1 MTSPYRNIL
10 DEHDGDKVR
19 NQIRWRKT
27 IEFMKGYPFM
37 TLDIGDRS
45 VMTEKLETLYDVG
58 FDNTNIDLDIEDLS
72 TSFAFDYDL
81 ITCFEVLE
89 HLFNPLHCL
98 LQMKWVLAPDG
109 RIYISTPRYKP
120 HFLWG
125 NHFHEMSEKSIL
137 ALFERAGLRVV
148 RRKTIFIMP
157 WRSLLTGFRPW
168 LRLIFDRGYLF
179 ELVKGDEHG

>member
-27 IEFMKGYPFM
+27 MQFMKDGRFPYPRY
-37 TLDIGDRS
+37 LDIGDRS
-45 VMTEKLETLYDVG
+45 ELTTYLEIYFRANFTNTDV
-58 FDNTNIDLDIEDLS
+58 DLDAGYLPKGFN
-72 TSFAFDYDL
+72 T

-98 LQMKWVLAPDG
+98 LEMKRVLLHDG

-125 NHFHEMSEKSIL
+125 DHFHEMSEQSIL
-137 ALFERAGLRVV
+137 ALFERAGLKIV

-157 WRSLLTGFRPW
+157 WRSLLTGIRPW
-168 LRLIFDRGYLF
+168 LRLIFDRVYLF
-179 ELVKGDEHG
+179 ELEKK

>member
-27 IEFMKGYPFM
+27 IEFMKGDYKPSGNRV
-37 TLDIGDRS
+37 LDIGDRS
-45 VMTEKLETLYDVG
+45 VITEQLSNMLQG
-58 FDNTNIDLDIEDLS
+58 HIINTCIDLDTEPL
-72 TSFAFDYDL
+72 TGRDYDM

-89 HLFNPLHCL
+89 HLFNPLWCL
-98 LQMKWVLAPDG
+98 VQMREALSDDG
-109 RIYISTPRYKP
+109 IMYISTPRYKP

-125 NHFHEMSEKSIL
+125 DHFHEMSEQSIL
-137 ALFERAGLRVV
+137 ALFERAGLRIV

-168 LRLIFDRGYLF
+168 LRLIFDRVYLF
-179 ELVKGDEHG
+179 ELETQGE